1 MGKYASGKH
10 SLAIS
15 DRSGMAFPY
24 TEMVREW
31 NGFLVHYSE
40 YEPKQPQLEPKP
52 VGSDPQALFNPR
64 PQPSSKTSLI
74 LLDNNPFTSIIY
86 GGTTYVNVFSEDH
99 QRAAGSTV
107 RFRGPPVVTSAG
119 PGGTDEADLTNL
131 QDDIRSYTE
140 VSSTVLSSTVLD
152 TIIKNSENK
161 IYREV
166 DSDQDRF
173 YATSNAIVG
182 NRYVTIPDDLR
193 FIRYVQLKDQA
204 GNQYY
209 LEQRDTSFMA
219 EYYSTPGTQAVDI
232 PKYYANWDE
241 EFWVLAPTPDKTYEI
256 TLAYN
261 KQPETITDTTSTP
274 APATS
279 GTYLSNNYQD
289 LLLYASL
296 VNTYGYLKGPQDMLQ
311 YYQGAYEKA
320 LYSYAIEQQGRRR
333 RDEYADGV
341 IRTVLQSENPS
352 SNK

>member
-1 MGKYASGKH
+1 MF
-10 SLAIS
+10 I
-15 DRSGMAFPY
+15 
-24 TEMVREW
+24 
-31 NGFLVHYSE
+31 
-40 YEPKQPQLEPKP
+40 
-52 VGSDPQALFNPR
+52 
-64 PQPSSKTSLI
+64 
-74 LLDNNPFTSIIY
+74 
-86 GGTTYVNVFSEDH
+86 
-99 QRAAGSTV
+99 
-107 RFRGPPVVTSAG
+107 
-119 PGGTDEADLTNL
+119 
-131 QDDIRSYTE
+131 
-140 VSSTVLSSTVLD
+140 D

-173 YATSNAIVG
+173 YATSNCIIG

-193 FIRYVQLKDQA
+193 FIRYVQLKDAA

-261 KQPETITDTTSTP
+261 KQPETITDTTSSP
-274 APATS
+274 APATN
-279 GTYLSNNYQD
+279 GTYLSNKYQD
-289 LLLYASL
+289 LLLYACL
-296 VNTYGYLKGPQDMLQ
+296 VNTYAYLKGPQDMLQ

-341 IRTVLQSENPS
+341 IRTVLKSENPS